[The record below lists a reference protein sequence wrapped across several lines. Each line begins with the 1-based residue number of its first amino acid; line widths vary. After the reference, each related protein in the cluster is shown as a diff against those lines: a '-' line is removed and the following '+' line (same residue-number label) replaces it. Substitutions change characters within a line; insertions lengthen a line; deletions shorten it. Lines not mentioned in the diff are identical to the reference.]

1 MKVEMTL
8 DALIHLLLLSKC
20 QSYKYLALI
29 NDGIVLEQ
37 DEIQHH
43 LIFLD
48 IENTFLFLMCVLYT
62 YVFAFIL
69 DIRLTSEFYC
79 HNYHSS
85 QLSLSV
91 ELRVLQFGSFGLSTC
106 SFIYSIIQKS
116 LIGITIHRKILLI
129 VNDMT

>member
-1 MKVEMTL
+1 M
-8 DALIHLLLLSKC
+8 
-20 QSYKYLALI
+20 ALI

-37 DEIQHH
+37 DEIKHH

-48 IENTFLFLMCVLYT
+48 IENTFLFLMCMCVLYT
-62 YVFAFIL
+62 YVYAFIL

-79 HNYHSS
+79 HNYHSL

-116 LIGITIHRKILLI
+116 LIGITIYRKFYLL
-129 VNDMT
+129 